1 MESDKIKYKLRK
13 GIKTK
18 RLTISIHSDSRIVVS
33 APRSLSQ
40 KSIEKF
46 LLKKKDWIEKS
57 LDFYKNRAGRLPEI
71 ELDSKKRKEIQSFV
85 ISKLEEINK
94 LYNFKYTRVFI
105 KNHRSRWGS
114 CSSARNLNFNYRIIS
129 LPEHL
134 AEYIITHELCHLKE
148 MNHSKRF
155 WDLVALSIPDHKE
168 RRRELKKIIF

>member
-1 MESDKIKYKLRK
+1 MKYKLRK
-13 GIKTK
+13 SLKTK
-18 RLTISIHSDSRIVVS
+18 RLSISVRSDSSIVVS

-40 KSIEKF
+40 KTIEKF

-57 LDFYKNRAGRLPEI
+57 IDFYNNRTDRLPSF
-71 ELDSKKRKEIQSFV
+71 ELDKKKREEIKLFI

-94 LYNFKYTRVFI
+94 LYDFKYTRVFV

-129 LPEHL
+129 LPSHL
-134 AEYIITHELCHLKE
+134 AEYIIAHELCHLKE

-155 WDLVALSIPDHKE
+155 WDLVAVSIPDHKE
-168 RRRELKKIIF
+168 RRKELKKIIF